1 MSTEIVERTMY
12 LLPILVPPIV
22 LLAVFGGMIARRRAL
37 VERLQRIWGWLGP
50 ARTWQGGGRAWSG
63 VVDGRRVDVRWFE
76 HNTTVEV
83 GARPEAEV
91 AFTRK
96 GQPPELA
103 SPGDEAAAVE
113 LLGKVGYAADATVV
127 RALADRPEV
136 DEALGT
142 LLGEPDTSLRAVRV
156 DPKGTV
162 SWFARYLPE
171 RRLTREDAQEWVR
184 ALLVVARASEA

>member
-1 MSTEIVERTMY
+1 MPWEIVERTMY

-22 LLAVFGGMIARRRAL
+22 LLAVFGWMIARRRAL
-37 VERLQRIWGWLGP
+37 VERLQRAWGWLGP
-50 ARTWQGGGRAWSG
+50 PAEWQGGGRAWSG
-63 VVDGRRVDVRWFE
+63 VVDGRRVQVRWFE

-83 GARPEAEV
+83 GATPSAAV

-96 GQPPELA
+96 GQPPEIA
-103 SPGDEAAAVE
+103 SPGEDAERIE
-113 LLGKVGYAADATVV
+113 LLGKVAYAPDPGAV
-127 RALADRPEV
+127 RTLASRPDVE
-136 DEALGT
+136 EALGA
-142 LLGEPDTSLRAVRV
+142 LLGEPDRSLRAVRV

-171 RRLTREDAQEWVR
+171 RRVTAADAQEWVR